1 MPTPQS
7 SPSKTTQKVLSR
19 KTWKRI
25 AVSLRLLAVL
35 QILSGVSMIVLAIVL
50 QWPPGDALTLGLW
63 IIGGFT
69 IVAAVFGFIGSAR
82 VRCCLGL
89 HAVLSVIAGLGHL
102 GLVIYLFVDPAGA
115 VQKLQDYA
123 IDKGHAPRS
132 SLEKA
137 VSIGRWVLL
146 GLLSLQA
153 IAVIFALVV
162 RRVLRRRAYEEFKDV
177 EAPSQQDRR
186 AQREAD
192 MQDLREKVLGSQHAL
207 AGGAPPATAL
217 DFKIAT
223 VAAANRAEL
232 MGAEDGNLAAVDPRT
247 SAVALQAGGAPAPLS
262 RPISAWTSEQHA
274 EPRPP
279 NFKPSWTRSAAAA
292 AAQTE

>member
-192 MQDLREKVLGSQHAL
+192 MQDLREK
-207 AGGAPPATAL
+207 
-217 DFKIAT
+217 IAT

-247 SAVALQAGGAPAPLS
+247 SAVAPQAGGAPAPLS